1 MVDSASAHVRP
12 PESVSS
18 ALREVRGRRVEIVG
32 VIGLLVLGAM
42 VGLAWVMQRPPPPM
56 SSAAPAVEFSAGRTL
71 EHLERITG
79 DQPTPIGSA
88 GSDAIRDYLV
98 AELAALGFDAG
109 VQEGVGVSTGDAGT
123 VAGRVSNVV
132 ATLPGRDSTGR
143 VVLSAHYD
151 TTFGSPG
158 AADDKASVAAIL
170 ETARALTR
178 GDRLRNDVVVLLTD
192 GEEPGLLGAASFSAQ
207 HPYGAERGVLLNW
220 EASGNRGPAVLFE
233 TSPGNAELIAEFAAS
248 APHPAGDSSM
258 AAAYRVG
265 SQGTDFTVLT
275 DGRFVGLNFAFID
288 GVAAYHHPRDTV
300 ANLDPASL
308 QHLGA
313 NMLGLTRGFADRD
326 LADLHSGY
334 DATYFTVFGQVV
346 AYPAWLVWPLAC
358 VALLAVLIL
367 AVVARRRGLATVP
380 RLLAAAVAGVIP
392 LLVAPAAAIG
402 LWEALVRIRPGYAA
416 MFMGD
421 PYRPQFYR
429 WALVALAAT
438 VLLGWYLVLRRRI
451 GAVPLAVG
459 ALVWPAV
466 FGLFTA
472 WLFPGAAYID
482 ALAATAA
489 AAGALLALA
498 AGDRRPGWQAV
509 ALTVGAIPGV
519 VLYVLSARTLLGA
532 FGIAVGAAGV
542 LQFVLAGLVALPLIG
557 LAIPPERPGSARRM
571 VQRPRF
577 LIPLSAALASVAL
590 TWVGL
595 MVDRFDRDH
604 PQSTHLLYALDAGSG
619 TARWATED
627 RLPHGWVAD
636 YVPER
641 NHGGVSDLPLPYGTE
656 PQWTGAAETL
666 PAEPPQLQVVN
677 SQTNGNATVLELR
690 ATSARDADVL
700 VLHAD
705 RPVEAAT
712 ITVDGQPAVTSQP
725 DYPNDVGSREWP
737 YELRFY
743 DPPPEGITVAL
754 RVRGTEPLRISLSD
768 YTVGLKRIPG
778 FTPRPPY
785 LDRSPDHSSD
795 LVIVGRMHHL

>member
-1 MVDSASAHVRP
+1 MVDSASAHARS
-12 PESVSS
+12 PEFVSS
-18 ALREVRGRRVEIVG
+18 ALREVRDRRVEIVG
-32 VIGLLVLGAM
+32 VIGLLVLAAL
-42 VGLAWVMQRPPPPM
+42 VGLAWMMQRPPPPM
-56 SSAAPAVEFSAGRTL
+56 SSAAPTTEFSADRAL

-207 HPYGAERGVLLNW
+207 HSYGAEGGVLLNW

-233 TSPGNAELIAEFAAS
+233 TSPGNADLIAEFAAS

-258 AAAYRVG
+258 AAAYRAG
-265 SQGTDFTVLT
+265 SQNTDFTVLT
-275 DGRFVGLNFAFID
+275 EGGFVGLNFAFID
-288 GVAAYHHPRDTV
+288 GVAAYHHSRDTV
-300 ANLDPASL
+300 ANFDPASL

-313 NMLGLTRGFADRD
+313 NMLGLTRGFANRD
-326 LADLHSGY
+326 LAGLDSGH
-334 DATYFTVFGQVV
+334 DATYFTVFGQVI

-358 VALLAVLIL
+358 VALLAVLTL
-367 AVVARRRGLATVP
+367 AVVVRRQGLATVP
-380 RLLAAAVAGVIP
+380 RLLAAIVAGVIP

-429 WALVALAAT
+429 WALAALAAA
-438 VLLGWYLVLRRRI
+438 VLLSWYLVLRRRM
-451 GAVPLAVG
+451 GAVPLVVG
-459 ALVWPAV
+459 ALFWPAV
-466 FGLFTA
+466 FGLVTA

-489 AAGALLALA
+489 AAGGLLALV
-498 AGDRRPGWQAV
+498 AGERRPGWQAV
-509 ALTVGAIPGV
+509 ALTAGAIPGV

-532 FGIAVGAAGV
+532 LGIAVGAAGV
-542 LQFVLAGLVALPLIG
+542 LQFMLAGLVALPLIG
-557 LAIPPERPGSARRM
+557 LAIPPERAGSTRPI
-571 VQRPRF
+571 VQRPSF
-577 LIPLSAALASVAL
+577 LIPLLAALASVAL
-590 TWVGL
+590 TGLGL

-604 PQSTHLLYALDAGSG
+604 PQSTHLLYALDAGSS

-627 RLPHGWVAD
+627 RLPHDWVAD

-641 NHGGVSDLPLPYGTE
+641 NSGGVSGLPLPYGTE
-656 PQWTGAAETL
+656 PRWTGAAQTL
-666 PAEPPQLQVVN
+666 PAQPPQLDMVN
-677 SQTNGNATVLELR
+677 SRTNGNATVLELR

-700 VLHAD
+700 VLHTD

-712 ITVDGQPAVTSQP
+712 ITVDGQPSVTSQP
-725 DYPNDVGSREWP
+725 DYPNDVDSREWP

-743 DPPPEGITVAL
+743 DPPPEGITVTL

-768 YTVGLKRIPG
+768 YTVGLDGIPG
-778 FTPRPPY
+778 FAPRPPD
-785 LDRSPDHSSD
+785 LDRSPDRSSD
-795 LVIVGRMHHL
+795 LVIVGRIHHL